1 MKVLYS
7 FDNENKTNCLARW
20 PEPLNI
26 RTAYLEENIQIGV
39 IDLKTCVQAIVAAS
53 PELVA
58 KLGQDYTVY
67 AYDYS
72 EYETPLVGQGMLSW
86 VLASSSSTPSAPA
99 HQSRTIV
106 TGRVCKNILGLFS
119 SSSQET
125 LEVKLRLVPVP
136 TSLQSEY
143 LESMKKYRDIS
154 QIMPV
159 TFDPQAWTNFI
170 QANPNFFQLAT
181 QSRSQSPAVGGGQT
195 NGFGI
200 EHVQRLMT
208 GDGFSTRNTGS
219 KRSPTQNNTH
229 STPNLSQNSNYPPP
243 SLPQHNSYS
252 APAPPQNST
261 QPCSESS
268 SQLPR
273 PSSAASNISTA
284 AAPKRRGR
292 PPRDKNAP
300 RGRGGR
306 AKKFENIQPSGEA
319 GYTSN
324 NEGFEEGPNQKRAK
338 VTQTEWS
345 GRMDFGKQPESLR
358 VAASTAASVRIHQP
372 TATRPGN
379 HLANALEGPPR
390 EPTPIA
396 DPSNR
401 TQRPQ
406 LPIHKSSLRREAFV
420 SEPKS
425 YASPYTSIKPA
436 GSDMTSPEAS
446 QAESSPIDI
455 TSSPPIYRGAST
467 APSSPNLPTL
477 RRQFVDSSF
486 MDSSLDDLFED
497 DEMRPI
503 SNEDIEIASHYS
515 RRPNLPV
522 APVRQ
527 TSAPQ
532 NSDSGIGFEQPTVPE
547 DLDAK
552 AAAQTRQ
559 IARNARLLSRTA
571 SSGNIVPPPVP
582 ASDPIRPSTLNRS
595 QTWSGNQAPHPASD
609 FTPLPPVMKSIERPV
624 SRNRKGSDGGMGSG
638 ARRRQAIQSKLA
650 SSVAAGE
657 MPPFCENCGAIETP
671 TWRKAWVKIH
681 TGTPEHVVISEE
693 EGGVIA
699 WQTLQTD
706 PKGNICLYRIIK
718 KSTLRNDVGFTEV
731 LLCNPCGLFLHTRR
745 CMRPKEVWERPPN
758 GGDGKRR
765 RDGNSGARQKS
776 NSISEPAAN
785 GTTLHSDASTPVD
798 GGQTEGLEAEPH
810 LPSMQHR
817 RLSSVHTTSSQK
829 TSWTLN
835 DASAL
840 AALERAI
847 KSSPHKFVGSEHIPI
862 EVEDLTPHPTR
873 RILFPSPSQSQKARS
888 TRNSIAGSDAQDSQQ
903 QASSSIPD
911 ADADADQAN
920 KENCPPANE
929 DDDLDQFFEEDAYIN
944 AHNARAATPTLTSSG
959 RAMSFKTPKRSPGR
973 LPPTTGDFFS
983 SAAKALLRPPVT
995 LKRTPTKDPQPLS
1008 ELTPFTAHLNQLLSD
1023 ANSGS
1028 PGSQNFDFPSLP
1040 SLHNTPGRH
1049 MRSIDFDFS
1058 QFDSQD
1064 LLSTDVPM
1072 PSSPPAWFG
1081 VYEDPVEYGTGN
1093 LWGDDQLPGSGTTPI
1108 DEVVDGKS
1116 PKTPGL
1122 IVDENGTAT
1131 IDMQAMA

>member
-1 MKVLYS
+1 
-7 FDNENKTNCLARW
+7 
-20 PEPLNI
+20 
-26 RTAYLEENIQIGV
+26 
-39 IDLKTCVQAIVAAS
+39 
-53 PELVA
+53 
-58 KLGQDYTVY
+58 
-67 AYDYS
+67 
-72 EYETPLVGQGMLSW
+72 
-86 VLASSSSTPSAPA
+86 
-99 HQSRTIV
+99 
-106 TGRVCKNILGLFS
+106 
-119 SSSQET
+119 
-125 LEVKLRLVPVP
+125 
-136 TSLQSEY
+136 
-143 LESMKKYRDIS
+143 
-154 QIMPV
+154 
-159 TFDPQAWTNFI
+159 
-170 QANPNFFQLAT
+170 
-181 QSRSQSPAVGGGQT
+181 
-195 NGFGI
+195 
-200 EHVQRLMT
+200 
-208 GDGFSTRNTGS
+208 
-219 KRSPTQNNTH
+219 
-229 STPNLSQNSNYPPP
+229 
-243 SLPQHNSYS
+243 
-252 APAPPQNST
+252 
-261 QPCSESS
+261 
-268 SQLPR
+268 
-273 PSSAASNISTA
+273 
-284 AAPKRRGR
+284 
-292 PPRDKNAP
+292 
-300 RGRGGR
+300 
-306 AKKFENIQPSGEA
+306 
-319 GYTSN
+319 
-324 NEGFEEGPNQKRAK
+324 
-338 VTQTEWS
+338 
-345 GRMDFGKQPESLR
+345 
-358 VAASTAASVRIHQP
+358 
-372 TATRPGN
+372 
-379 HLANALEGPPR
+379 
-390 EPTPIA
+390 
-396 DPSNR
+396 
-401 TQRPQ
+401 
-406 LPIHKSSLRREAFV
+406 
-420 SEPKS
+420 
-425 YASPYTSIKPA
+425 
-436 GSDMTSPEAS
+436 
-446 QAESSPIDI
+446 
-455 TSSPPIYRGAST
+455 
-467 APSSPNLPTL
+467 
-477 RRQFVDSSF
+477 
-486 MDSSLDDLFED
+486 
-497 DEMRPI
+497 
-503 SNEDIEIASHYS
+503 
-515 RRPNLPV
+515 
-522 APVRQ
+522 
-527 TSAPQ
+527 
-532 NSDSGIGFEQPTVPE
+532 
-547 DLDAK
+547 
-552 AAAQTRQ
+552 
-559 IARNARLLSRTA
+559 
-571 SSGNIVPPPVP
+571 
-582 ASDPIRPSTLNRS
+582 
-595 QTWSGNQAPHPASD
+595 
-609 FTPLPPVMKSIERPV
+609 
-624 SRNRKGSDGGMGSG
+624 
-638 ARRRQAIQSKLA
+638 
-650 SSVAAGE
+650 
-657 MPPFCENCGAIETP
+657 
-671 TWRKAWVKIH
+671 
-681 TGTPEHVVISEE
+681 
-693 EGGVIA
+693 
-699 WQTLQTD
+699 
-706 PKGNICLYRIIK
+706 
-718 KSTLRNDVGFTEV
+718 
-731 LLCNPCGLFLHTRR
+731 
-745 CMRPKEVWERPPN
+745 MRPKEVWERPPN